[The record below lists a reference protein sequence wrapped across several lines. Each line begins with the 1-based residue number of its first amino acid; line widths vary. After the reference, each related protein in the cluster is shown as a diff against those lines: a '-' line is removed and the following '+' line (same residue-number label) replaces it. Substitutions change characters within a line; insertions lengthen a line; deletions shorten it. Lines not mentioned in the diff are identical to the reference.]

1 MGKSSSKIM
10 LETLAVYQQPKRYV
24 VSVGQKILIVTHDYR
39 IAMTIENDIVR
50 RNITNENY
58 SVVVSKKN

>member
-1 MGKSSSKIM
+1 M

>member
-1 MGKSSSKIM
+1 M

-39 IAMTIENDIVR
+39 IAMNIENDIVR

-58 SVVVSKKN
+58 FVVVSKKN

>member
-1 MGKSSSKIM
+1 M

-58 SVVVSKKN
+58 SVVISKKN